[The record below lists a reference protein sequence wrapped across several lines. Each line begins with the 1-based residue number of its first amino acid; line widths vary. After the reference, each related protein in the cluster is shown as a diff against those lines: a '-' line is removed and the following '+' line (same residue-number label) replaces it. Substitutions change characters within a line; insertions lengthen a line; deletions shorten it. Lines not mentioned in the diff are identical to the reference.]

1 MELTNEKEDF
11 QEDEILYEIKHK
23 FLGSKKSFIL
33 ILTPDFVGAPKTMLK
48 WFQYCERKGVFVFES
63 DLEMLKFFKEG
74 SCEGNGKIMG
84 VLRDMKKNK
93 EKNFWVS
100 T

>member
-48 WFQYCERKGVFVFES
+48 WFQYC
-63 DLEMLKFFKEG
+63 
-74 SCEGNGKIMG
+74 
-84 VLRDMKKNK
+84 
-93 EKNFWVS
+93 
-100 T
+100 